1 MQSVIYSNKNQES
14 ERAVMLLSNVKE
26 DFHEYVLGKDFTEN
40 QFQAEFGE
48 TAEYPQIAIGLDHRG
63 GLKETL
69 QFMKENNYFDLGNE

>member
-1 MQSVIYSNKNQES
+1 M
-14 ERAVMLLSNVKE
+14 KE

-48 TAEYPQIAIGLDHRG
+48 TVLSTDCYGLVHRG

-69 QFMKENNYFDLGNE
+69 QFMKENNYFDLRNE